1 VFAYTRRTLVLE
13 IITILASLVLLAP
26 FWILIVGAFKTGDQ
40 VLTTPAFAPPTA
52 PTLSNF
58 GELLSP
64 SGASSGNILLGL
76 VTSVFITAGS
86 IVGLVVFGSLA
97 AYVLTRSTRRW
108 STRAYYLFMIAIV
121 LPTQL
126 GTLPLYIGARNLGLV
141 GSPIGMI
148 LIYTGQL
155 LPLSVF
161 LYGGFFRRLPLEYEE
176 AATIDGASRL
186 QVFARVVFPLMS
198 PATGTVAILAGL
210 IVWNDFFTALIF
222 LNGSDW
228 QTLPVVMYN
237 YVGSLVSQWNLI
249 FAVVIISMIP
259 ILAFYVFAQKRFIQG
274 YAGGLK
280 S

>member
-1 VFAYTRRTLVLE
+1 MFRYRRSTLVIE
-13 IITILASLVLLAP
+13 IVAIIATIVMLLP
-26 FWILIVGAFKTGDQ
+26 FWILIVTAFKTGDQ
-40 VLTTPAFAPPTA
+40 VLTTSAFALPGK
-52 PTLSNF
+52 PTLQNF
-58 GELLSP
+58 VTLLSP
-64 SGASSGNILLGL
+64 ASSSSGNIFAGLG
-76 VTSVFITAGS
+76 TSVLIT
-86 IVGLVVFGSLA
+86 VGTILCLIAFGSVT
-97 AYVLTRSTRRW
+97 AYVLSRSTRKW
-108 STRAYYLFMIAIV
+108 SNRTYYLFLIAII

-141 GSPIGMI
+141 GSPLGMI
-148 LIYTGQL
+148 VIYTGQL

-161 LYGGFFRRLPLEYEE
+161 LYTGFFRRLPREYEE
-176 AATIDGASRL
+176 AATIDGATRL
-186 QVFARVVFPLMS
+186 QVFSRVVLPLMS

-210 IVWNDFFTALIF
+210 ICWNDFFTALIF
-222 LNGSDW
+222 LNGTQW

-249 FAVVIISMIP
+249 FAVVIISMVP